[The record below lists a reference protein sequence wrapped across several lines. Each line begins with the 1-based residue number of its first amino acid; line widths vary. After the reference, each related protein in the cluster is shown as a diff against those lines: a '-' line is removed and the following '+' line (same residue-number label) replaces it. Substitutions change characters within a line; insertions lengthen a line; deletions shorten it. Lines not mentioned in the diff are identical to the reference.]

1 MNKTDNPET
10 ANNKTTPR
18 RLKPGLPKF
27 QRGNVISFVEQTV
40 LADTIKNMNFNFE
53 QYTNLLAVR
62 NLISACILYLTDI
75 MGEDNDW
82 NAVYNMLDICIDDAH
97 QVLAD
102 NPLSAIIKNAPG
114 ADDRCYFKT
123 LYDSA
128 LTGGAYHIPST
139 FGRALRLLADYI
151 YC

>member
-1 MNKTDNPET
+1 MNKTNDSELT
-10 ANNKTTPR
+10 NKAMPR

-27 QRGNVISFVEQTV
+27 QRGNVTSFVEQTV
-40 LADTIKNMNFNFE
+40 LADTIKNLNFSFE

-62 NLISACILYLTDI
+62 NLIGACILYLTDI

-97 QVLAD
+97 QVPLD
-102 NPLSAIIKNAPG
+102 NPLGAIIKNAPG
-114 ADDRCYFKT
+114 ADERCYFRT

-128 LTGGAYHIPST
+128 LTGGAYHIPAT